1 MCILQTQLLFKK
13 NSNKK
18 KLLKMKNVKSKI
30 KNNANY
36 SMALLKI

>member
-1 MCILQTQLLFKK
+1 MCILQKQLLFKK

-18 KLLKMKNVKSKI
+18 NLLKMKNVKGKI
-30 KNNANY
+30 KNNEKY